1 MFDSFL
7 SGSLLAEGSALGL
20 SGYVVAILLIVAI
33 ALGFALAHFIA
44 NGLNVNDYRQR
55 LAWVLIPLLV
65 AALMIATGWPPKF
78 GVDLRG
84 GINMIGSLNLE
95 AIDNEDPNYVPPK
108 AQDIIPVLIKRVNPS
123 GTKEIMIRALGE
135 DKIEVTIPSVSLE
148 EAEGIWDSI
157 VKTGKLEFRICASHQ
172 FSDHAAVI
180 KAATDASRSADFRE
194 RRAKFVTTPEGE
206 RIGVWVGV
214 AKIIPTAADLEAGDL
229 PSVMPYKFAPR
240 SGHLIRNKATGQ
252 IVPLNTLQ
260 YKDGDALGLEF
271 AVWCRDNGIQVP
283 QILMMYPKEN
293 QDVQGKHLASVR
305 SQFDEKG
312 RPAIGFTTTA
322 EGMGKLGL
330 LTRLNTEPSD
340 PKKEL
345 GIVLDGKLSSA
356 PTINST
362 IRSNGEISGSFTQN
376 EVNELKRNLDS
387 GKLDVA
393 LNKNPISRN
402 FVESTLGNELRTKG
416 IWAIG
421 VSLALVLVFMCF
433 YYRFAG
439 VIATI
444 SLILNLALILALI
457 MFIQQP
463 LTLTG
468 LAGLVLTVGMSV
480 DANVLIF
487 ERIREEL
494 DRGAALRMA
503 IRNGFD
509 KATVTILD
517 ANITTLFTA
526 LALYAIGTEQIK
538 GFAVT
543 LILGILMS
551 MYTAIFCSRLM
562 FDVSERRGWLKQL
575 NMRRILEKA
584 NFDFISKIS
593 MTSILSVA
601 AIGIGV
607 LSMFT
612 LGPKILDHDLRGGST
627 IRMVFKDPQ
636 DLDDLKA
643 QLNQEDIT
651 VKNEKVEFSV
661 SSFGDLGTS
670 EEQVG
675 RIFKVDSNLPAW
687 EGGDDGERWEQL
699 NEVMTRVFG
708 EKLEMHN
715 ATIETGA
722 PMSAR
727 PRKRPNSQT
736 ASSKLP
742 FEAPSWNAVSASAIN
757 LLSPNMILQDDG
769 VPITTGEPVVE
780 AAVETGV
787 VVQTDAPV
795 IGTETPVVGT
805 DAPVVGTD
813 TPVVGTETPVITTD
827 APVVTTDAP
836 VIETEVKVME
846 SDSPAMGSKTK
857 VMESDAPTI
866 GSDTKAMGSD
876 APMGSTNS
884 IGEDPADEVG
894 SAFAAGGGGTGP
906 TEVLADKVTR
916 KLSFG
921 QPITGKT
928 LKELVLQAAV
938 SLDLE
943 LDENSMAVN
952 SPDTDP
958 GESSAGTV
966 SKDWTVE
973 MQKIAPENADDILS
987 KWSADFNGQPYFPM
1001 ASKVGGQ
1008 IAKNMQSQALTAA
1021 IVGLLLIIGY
1031 VWFRFQNLAFG
1042 LAAVIALLHDVAV
1055 VLGVLA
1061 ITHYLP
1067 NLLLLENFKISLA
1080 VVAAIL
1086 TVIGYSLNDTIVVF
1100 DRIREVRG
1108 KRQEITADII
1118 NTSISQTLSRTL
1130 LTSLTTFIVVFILY
1144 CFGGDAIHSF
1154 AFTLVIGVIVG
1165 TYSSIFIASPA
1176 LLWLMNTVGLNP
1188 MDVDPEVAA
1197 EK

>member
-7 SGSLLAEGSALGL
+7 SGSLLADSALGL

-33 ALGFALAHFIA
+33 ALGIALAHFIA
-44 NGLNVNDYRQR
+44 NGLNVNDYRSR
-55 LAWVLIPLLV
+55 LAWVLTPLLI
-65 AALMIATGWPPKF
+65 AGLMIATGWPPKF

-95 AIDNEDPNYVPPK
+95 AVDNEDPNYVPPK
-108 AQDIIPVLIKRVNPS
+108 AQDIIPVLVKRVNPS

-157 VKTGKLEFRICASHQ
+157 VKTGKLEFRICANRQ
-172 FSDHAAVI
+172 FADHAAVI
-180 KAATDASRSADFRE
+180 NAAETASRSPEFRK
-194 RRAKFVTTPEGE
+194 RRAKYVESPEGE

-214 AKIIPTAADLEAGDL
+214 AKIIPTAADIAAGDL

-240 SGHLIRNKATGQ
+240 SGHLIRNKDTGQ
-252 IVPLNTLQ
+252 IVPLSTLQ
-260 YKDGDALGLEF
+260 YQDGDALGLEF

-283 QILMMYPKEN
+283 EILMLYPKEN

-305 SQFDEKG
+305 AQFDDKG
-312 RPAIGFTTTA
+312 RPALGFSTTS
-322 EGMGKLGL
+322 EGMARLGL
-330 LTRLNTEPSD
+330 LTRLNTEPD
-340 PKKEL
+340 GQAKKEL

-362 IRSNGEISGSFTQN
+362 IRANGEISGSFTQN
-376 EVNELKRNLDS
+376 EVNELKRNLES
-387 GKLDVA
+387 GKLDVT

-421 VSLALVLVFMCF
+421 VSLILVLVFMCF

-444 SLILNLALILALI
+444 SLVLNLCLILALI

-562 FDVSERRGWLKQL
+562 FDISERRGWLTKL

-593 MTSILSVA
+593 LTSILSAA

-607 LSMFT
+607 FSMFT

-636 DLDDLKA
+636 DIDDLKT
-643 QLNQEDIT
+643 LLDSEDIV
-651 VKNEKVEFSV
+651 VKDEKVEFTV
-661 SSFGDLGTS
+661 SGFSGPGTS
-670 EEQVG
+670 ADQAG

-687 EGGDDGERWEQL
+687 EGGADGEKWEQL

-708 EKLEMHN
+708 DKLEMHN
-715 ATIETGA
+715 ATIEAGA
-722 PMSAR
+722 PMSAL
-727 PRKRPNSQT
+727 PTKGTKGTDTQT
-736 ASSKLP
+736 AKSKMSL
-742 FEAPSWNAVSASAIN
+742 EVPSWNAVTVSAIN
-757 LLSPNMILQDDG
+757 LISPNMILQDEG
-769 VPITTGEPVVE
+769 VTITTGET
-780 AAVETGV
+780 A
-787 VVQTDAPV
+787 DAPV
-795 IGTETPVVGT
+795 ETPVELKSDG
-805 DAPVVGTD
+805 PVVQS
-813 TPVVGTETPVITTD
+813 
-827 APVVTTDAP
+827 DAP
-836 VIETEVKVME
+836 VIETETQAE
-846 SDSPAMGSKTK
+846 T
-857 VMESDAPTI
+857 SDAPSMASDAAVVEGDTEDTQADPPTI
-866 GSDTKAMGSD
+866 GSDTKAMESKETSE
-876 APMGSTNS
+876 STGS
-884 IGEDPADEVG
+884 IGEDPSSEV
-894 SAFAAGGGGTGP
+894 SNAFAAGDSGSAT
-906 TEVLADKVTR
+906 TEVLAEKVTR

-928 LKELVLQAAV
+928 LKELMLQAAV

-943 LDENSMAVN
+943 LAENALSLS

-958 GESSAGTV
+958 GESAAGTV
-966 SKDWTVE
+966 SKNWTVE
-973 MQKIAPENADDILS
+973 MQRIAPENADDIL
-987 KWSADFNGQPYFPM
+987 KQWSDDFNGQPYFPM

-1008 IAKNMQSQALTAA
+1008 IAKNMQTQALTAA
-1021 IVGLLLIIGY
+1021 VVGLLLIIGY

-1055 VLGVLA
+1055 VLGVIA
-1061 ITHYLP
+1061 ITHYLAGG
-1067 NLLLLENFKISLA
+1067 LGFLGITNFKISLA

-1188 MDVDPEVAA
+1188 MDVEPEVAA

>member
-7 SGSLLAEGSALGL
+7 SGSLLAASAASGL

-55 LAWVLIPLLV
+55 LAWVFIPLLV

-95 AIDNEDPNYVPPK
+95 AIDVEDPNYVPPK
-108 AQDIIPVLIKRVNPS
+108 AQDIIPVLVKRVNPS
-123 GTKEIMIRALGE
+123 GTKEIMIRALGD

-157 VKTGKLEFRICASHQ
+157 VKTGKLEFRICASYEFADQ
-172 FSDHAAVI
+172 AGVI
-180 KAATDASRSADFRE
+180 QAATDASKSPDFRK
-194 RRAKFVTTPEGE
+194 RRAKYVTDADGE

-214 AKIIPTAADLEAGDL
+214 AKIVPTAADIEAGDL

-240 SGHLIRNKATGQ
+240 GGHLIRNKATGE

-260 YKDGDALGLEF
+260 YQDGDALGLEF
-271 AVWCRDNGIQVP
+271 AVWCRDNGIKVP
-283 QILMMYPKEN
+283 EILMMYPKEN
-293 QDVQGKHLASVR
+293 QDVQGKHLSSVR
-305 SQFDEKG
+305 SQFDDKG
-312 RPAIGFTTTA
+312 RPAIGFSTTS
-322 EGMGKLGL
+322 EGMARLGL
-330 LTRLNTEPSD
+330 LTRLNTEPEGQ

-362 IRSNGEISGSFTQN
+362 IRANGEISGSFTQS

-444 SLILNLALILALI
+444 SLILNLCLILALI

-551 MYTAIFCSRLM
+551 MYTAIYCSRLM
-562 FDVSERRGWLKQL
+562 FDVAERRGWLKKL
-575 NMRRILEKA
+575 NMRRVLEKA
-584 NFDFISKIS
+584 KFDFISKIS
-593 MTSILSVA
+593 LTSVLSIA
-601 AIGIGV
+601 AIGIGIV
-607 LSMFT
+607 SMFT
-612 LGPKILDHDLRGGST
+612 LGARILDHDLRGGST

-636 DLDDLKA
+636 QIEDLRA
-643 QLNQEDIT
+643 QLDGEDI
-651 VKNEKVEFSV
+651 VVNDEKVEFSV
-661 SSFGDLGTS
+661 SSFSGLGNTA
-670 EEQVG
+670 EQAN

-687 EGGDDGERWEQL
+687 EGEGERWEQL

-708 EKLEMHN
+708 DKLEMHN
-715 ATIETGA
+715 ATIETAA
-722 PMSAR
+722 PVSALPVNR
-727 PRKRPNSQT
+727 TNQQT
-736 ASSKLP
+736 ASIKMP

-757 LLSPNMILQDDG
+757 LLSPNMILQDEGDSA
-769 VPITTGEPVVE
+769 TAEPANTEVEIEAPAETE
-780 AAVETGV
+780 AAT
-787 VVQTDAPV
+787 
-795 IGTETPVVGT
+795 
-805 DAPVVGTD
+805 
-813 TPVVGTETPVITTD
+813 
-827 APVVTTDAP
+827 
-836 VIETEVKVME
+836 E
-846 SDSPAMGSKTK
+846 SDADTEP
-857 VMESDAPTI
+857 DAPTI
-866 GSDTKAMGSD
+866 GATD
-876 APMGSTNS
+876 AVMNAVGD
-884 IGEDPADEVG
+884 DPTIEVG
-894 SAFAAGGGGTGP
+894 SAFAAADSDTGTTDAATSG
-906 TEVLADKVTR
+906 VLADKVTR

-938 SLDLE
+938 AIDLE
-943 LDENSMAVN
+943 LDENALTVS

-958 GESSAGTV
+958 GESAAGTV

-987 KWSADFNGQPYFPM
+987 QWSKDFKGQPYFPM
-1001 ASKVGGQ
+1001 TSKVGGQ

-1055 VLGVLA
+1055 VLGVIA
-1061 ITHYLP
+1061 ITHYLAGG
-1067 NLLLLENFKISLA
+1067 LGFLGITNFKISLA

-1197 EK
+1197 DK

>member
-1 MFDSFL
+1 MFDSFS
-7 SGSLLAEGSALGL
+7 SGSLLAASALGL
-20 SGYVVAILLIVAI
+20 SGYVVAILLIIAI

-95 AIDNEDPNYVPPK
+95 AIDNDDPNYVPPK
-108 AQDIIPVLIKRVNPS
+108 AQDIIPVLVKRVNPS

-157 VKTGKLEFRICASHQ
+157 VKTGKLEFRICASYQ
-172 FSDHAAVI
+172 FADHAGVI
-180 KAATDASRSADFRE
+180 KAATDASNSADFRE

-206 RIGVWVGV
+206 RVGVWVGV
-214 AKIIPTAADLEAGDL
+214 AKIIPSAADIEAGDL

-260 YKDGDALGLEF
+260 YKDGDAMGLEF
-271 AVWCRDNGIQVP
+271 AVWCRDNGIAVP

-305 SQFDEKG
+305 SQFDDKG
-312 RPAIGFTTTA
+312 RPAIGFSTTS
-322 EGMGKLGL
+322 EGMAKLGL
-330 LTRLNTEPSD
+330 LTRLNTEPD
-340 PKKEL
+340 GQPKKEL

-362 IRSNGEISGSFTQN
+362 IRSNGEISGSFTQS

-416 IWAIG
+416 IWAIA

-444 SLILNLALILALI
+444 SLILNLCLILALI

-562 FDVSERRGWLKQL
+562 FDISERRGWLKKL
-575 NMRRILEKA
+575 NMRRVLEKA

-593 MTSILSVA
+593 LTSILSVA
-601 AIGIGV
+601 AIGIGI

-636 DLDDLKA
+636 DIDDLKA
-643 QLNQEDIT
+643 QLDSEEII
-651 VKNEKVEFSV
+651 VKDEKVEFSV
-661 SSFGDLGTS
+661 SGFSGPGTS
-670 EEQVG
+670 EAQAG

-687 EGGDDGERWEQL
+687 EGDVDGDKWEQL

-708 EKLEMHN
+708 DKLEMHN

-722 PMSAR
+722 PISAL
-727 PRKRPNSQT
+727 PIKRPNSQT
-736 ASSKLP
+736 AKRELP
-742 FEAPSWNAVSASAIN
+742 LQAPSWNAVTASAIN

-769 VPITTGEPVVE
+769 VTITTGTPVD
-780 AAVETGV
+780 AAVETTV
-787 VVQTDAPV
+787 EVQTDAPV
-795 IGTETPVVGT
+795 IG
-805 DAPVVGTD
+805 
-813 TPVVGTETPVITTD
+813 TD

-836 VIETEVKVME
+836 VVTTDVPVVTTDAPVIEKDVEVTE
-846 SDSPAMGSKTK
+846 SDSSGIGSATK
-857 VMESDAPTI
+857 EIESDAPTI
-866 GSDTKAMGSD
+866 GSDIKVGSDTKATGSD
-876 APMGSTNS
+876 ATIGSTNS
-884 IGEDPADEVG
+884 IGEDPASEVG
-894 SAFAAGGGGTGP
+894 SAFAAEDNGAGGTD
-906 TEVLADKVTR
+906 VLADKVSR
-916 KLSFG
+916 KVSFG

-928 LKELVLQAAV
+928 LKELMLQAAV

-943 LDENSMAVN
+943 LDENALAVS

-987 KWSADFNGQPYFPM
+987 KWSEDFNGQPYFPM

-1008 IAKNMQSQALTAA
+1008 IAKNMQGQALTAA
-1021 IVGLLLIIGY
+1021 VVGLLLIIGY

-1055 VLGVLA
+1055 VLGVIA
-1061 ITHYLP
+1061 ITHYLAGG
-1067 NLLLLENFKISLA
+1067 LGFLGITNFKISLA

-1188 MDVDPEVAA
+1188 MDVDPEVAT

>member
-20 SGYVVAILLIVAI
+20 SGYVVAILLIIAI
-33 ALGFALAHFIA
+33 ALGFALAHLIA

-95 AIDNEDPNYVPPK
+95 AVDNEDPNYVPPK

-157 VKTGKLEFRICASHQ
+157 VKTGKLEFRICASRQ
-172 FSDHAAVI
+172 FADHAGVI
-180 KAATDASRSADFRE
+180 KAAEDASRSADFRD
-194 RRAKFVTTPEGE
+194 RRSKFVTTPEGE

-214 AKIIPTAADLEAGDL
+214 AKIIPTAADIEAGEL
-229 PSVMPYKFAPR
+229 PSIMPYKFAPR

-271 AVWCRDNGIQVP
+271 GVWCRDNGIQVP
-283 QILMMYPKEN
+283 EILMMYPKEN
-293 QDVQGKHLASVR
+293 QDVQGKHLSSVR
-305 SQFDEKG
+305 AQFDDKG
-312 RPAIGFTTTA
+312 RPAIGFSTTA

-330 LTRLNTEPSD
+330 LTRLNTEPD
-340 PKKEL
+340 GQPKKEL

-421 VSLALVLVFMCF
+421 FSLILVLIFMCF

-526 LALYAIGTEQIK
+526 VALYAIGTEQIK

-551 MYTAIFCSRLM
+551 MYTAIYCSRLM
-562 FDVSERRGWLKQL
+562 FDISERRGWLKKL
-575 NMRRILEKA
+575 NMRRVLEKA
-584 NFDFISKIS
+584 KFDFISKIS
-593 MTSILSVA
+593 MTSVLSAA
-601 AIGIGV
+601 AIGIGI

-627 IRMVFKDPQ
+627 IRMVFKEPQ
-636 DLDDLKA
+636 KIEDLRAK
-643 QLNQEDIT
+643 LNAEDIV
-651 VKNEKVEFSV
+651 VKDEKVEFTV

-670 EEQVG
+670 AEHAG

-687 EGGDDGERWEQL
+687 EGGPDGNKWEQL

-715 ATIETGA
+715 ATVETGA
-722 PMSAR
+722 PLSAL
-727 PRKRPNSQT
+727 PVKRTNTQT
-736 ASSKLP
+736 ASRKLP
-742 FEAPSWNAVSASAIN
+742 YEAPSWNAVTVSAIN

-769 VPITTGEPVVE
+769 VVISTDQPVE
-780 AAVETGV
+780 TAVETEV
-787 VVQTDAPV
+787 VVQSDAPV
-795 IGTETPVVGT
+795 IGT
-805 DAPVVGTD
+805 DAPVVE
-813 TPVVGTETPVITTD
+813 TEVQVTD
-827 APVVTTDAP
+827 APA
-836 VIETEVKVME
+836 IEPDVQVME
-846 SDSPAMGSKTK
+846 ADSPAVESEAK

-866 GSDTKAMGSD
+866 GSDTKAMESD
-876 APMGSTNS
+876 TKMESANS
-884 IGEDPADEVG
+884 IGEDPASEVS
-894 SAFAAGGGGTGP
+894 SAFADESGGGAATA
-906 TEVLADKVTR
+906 VLADKVSR

-943 LDENSMAVN
+943 LDENALAVS

-958 GESSAGTV
+958 GESSLGTV
-966 SKDWTVE
+966 SQDWTVE
-973 MQKIAPENADDILS
+973 MEKIAPENADDILS
-987 KWSADFNGQPYFPM
+987 KWSSDFNGQPYFPM

-1008 IAKNMQSQALTAA
+1008 IAKNMQGQALTAA
-1021 IVGLLLIIGY
+1021 LVGLLLIIGY

-1055 VLGVLA
+1055 VLGVIA
-1061 ITHYLP
+1061 ITHYLAGG
-1067 NLLLLENFKISLA
+1067 LGFLGITNFKISLA

>member
-7 SGSLLAEGSALGL
+7 SGTLLAEGSASGL
-20 SGYVVAILLIVAI
+20 SGSVLSILLIAAI
-33 ALGFALAHFIA
+33 ALGFGLAHVIS

-55 LAWVLIPLLV
+55 LAWIFIPLLV

-95 AIDNEDPNYVPPK
+95 EIDNDDPNYLPPK
-108 AQDIIPVLIKRVNPS
+108 AQDIIPILIKRVNPS
-123 GTKEIMIRALGE
+123 GTKEIMIRALGD

-157 VKTGKLEFRICASHQ
+157 VKTGKLEFRICANYE
-172 FSDHAAVI
+172 FNDHTGVI
-180 KAATDASRSADFRE
+180 KAATDASEKKDFRE
-194 RRAKFVTTPEGE
+194 RRAKYVTDPGGNK
-206 RIGVWVGV
+206 IGVWVGI
-214 AKIIPTAADLEAGDL
+214 AKIVPTAEDIAAGL
-229 PSVMPYKFAPR
+229 PKTMPYKFAP
-240 SGHLIRNKATGQ
+240 SAGHLIRNKATGQ
-252 IVPLNTLQ
+252 IIPFNLQ
-260 YKDGDALGLEF
+260 YQDGDALGLEF
-271 AVWCRDNGIQVP
+271 AQWCQNNSIQVP
-283 QILMMYPKEN
+283 EILMIYPDEN
-293 QDVQGKHLASVR
+293 QDVQGKHLSSIRA
-305 SQFDEKG
+305 QFDDKG
-312 RPAIGFTTTA
+312 RPALGFSTTS
-322 EGMGKLGL
+322 EGMSRLGL
-330 LTRLNTEPSD
+330 LTRLNTEDGPR
-340 PKKEL
+340 KKEL

-362 IRSNGEISGSFTQN
+362 IRAQGEIAGSFTQG
-376 EVNELKRNLDS
+376 EVNELKRNLES

-421 VSLALVLVFMCF
+421 ASLVLVLVFMCI

-444 SLILNLALILALI
+444 SLLLNLCLILALI

-551 MYTAIFCSRLM
+551 MYTAIYCSRLM
-562 FDVSERRGWLKQL
+562 FDVAERRGWLKQL

-584 NFDFISKIS
+584 KFDFISKINL
-593 MTSILSVA
+593 TGILSAA
-601 AIGIGV
+601 AIGIGI

-612 LGPKILDHDLRGGST
+612 LGSKILDHDLRGGST
-627 IRMVFKDPQ
+627 IRMVFREPQ
-636 DLDDLKA
+636 KIDDLRE
-643 QLNQEDIT
+643 QLNAEDII
-651 VKNEKVEFSV
+651 VKQEKVEFSV
-661 SSFGDLGTS
+661 SGFSGPGTAS
-670 EEQVG
+670 EMADRV
-675 RIFKVDSNLPAW
+675 FKVDSNLPAW
-687 EGGDDGERWEQL
+687 EGGPEEERWDQL

-708 EKLEMHN
+708 DKLEMHN
-715 ATIETGA
+715 ATIEA
-722 PMSAR
+722 ASPQSSAR
-727 PRKRPNSQT
+727 DTKTKLQT
-736 ASSKLP
+736 ASRALP
-742 FEAPSWNAVSASAIN
+742 YEAPSWNAVTASAIN
-757 LLSPNMILQDDG
+757 LLSPNMILQDDAD
-769 VPITTGEPVVE
+769 E
-780 AAVETGV
+780 AAA
-787 VVQTDAPV
+787 D
-795 IGTETPVVGT
+795 TEAAANDEAAESPEE
-805 DAPVVGTD
+805 TD
-813 TPVVGTETPVITTD
+813 TDLEN
-827 APVVTTDAP
+827 AA
-836 VIETEVKVME
+836 
-846 SDSPAMGSKTK
+846 
-857 VMESDAPTI
+857 
-866 GSDTKAMGSD
+866 
-876 APMGSTNS
+876 
-884 IGEDPADEVG
+884 ADESG
-894 SAFAAGGGGTGP
+894 DFAGAEQAP
-906 TEVLADKVTR
+906 KVLAEKITR

-928 LKELVLQAAV
+928 LRELILQAAV
-938 SLDLE
+938 AVDLE
-943 LDENSMAVN
+943 VAENELSVS

-966 SKDWTVE
+966 SKTWTVE
-973 MQKIAPENADDILS
+973 MEKIAPENADDILAEWS
-987 KWSADFNGQPYFPM
+987 KEFNAQPYFPM

-1008 IAKNMQSQALTAA
+1008 IAKNMQTQALTAA

-1055 VLGVLA
+1055 VLGVIA
-1061 ITHYLP
+1061 VTHYLAGG
-1067 NLLLLENFKISLA
+1067 LGFLGITNFKISLE

-1130 LTSLTTFIVVFILY
+1130 LTSVTTFIVVFILY

-1165 TYSSIFIASPA
+1165 TYSSIFIASPS

-1197 EK
+1197 DK

>member
-1 MFDSFL
+1 MFDSIL
-7 SGSLLAEGSALGL
+7 SGSLLAESTLGL
-20 SGYVVAILLIVAI
+20 SGYVVAILLIIAI
-33 ALGFALAHFIA
+33 ALGFALAHVIS
-44 NGLNVNDYRQR
+44 NGLNVNDYRAR
-55 LAWVLIPLLV
+55 LAWVLTPLLV

-95 AIDNEDPNYVPPK
+95 AVDNDDPNYVPPK
-108 AQDIIPVLIKRVNPS
+108 AQDIIPVLVKRVNPS

-157 VKTGKLEFRICASHQ
+157 VKTGKLEFRICASRQ
-172 FSDHAAVI
+172 FTDHTAVI
-180 KAATDASRSADFRE
+180 NAAEASSQSPDFRK
-194 RRAKFVTTPEGE
+194 RRAKYVESPDGE
-206 RIGVWVGV
+206 KIGVWVGV
-214 AKIIPTAADLEAGDL
+214 AKIVPTAADIEAGDL

-240 SGHLIRNKATGQ
+240 SGHVIRNKATGQ
-252 IVPLNTLQ
+252 IIPMSTLQ

-271 AVWCRDNGIQVP
+271 AVWCRNNGIQVP
-283 QILMMYPKEN
+283 EILMLNPKEN

-305 SQFDEKG
+305 SQFDDKG

-330 LTRLNTEPSD
+330 LTRLNTEPD
-340 PKKEL
+340 GQPKKEL

-376 EVNELKRNLDS
+376 EVNQLKRNLDS

-421 VSLALVLVFMCF
+421 VSLILVLVFMCF

-444 SLILNLALILALI
+444 SLILNLCLILALI
-457 MFIQQP
+457 MFIKQP

-551 MYTAIFCSRLM
+551 MYTAIYCSRLM
-562 FDVSERRGWLKQL
+562 FDISERRGWLKKL
-575 NMRRILEKA
+575 NMRRVLEKA

-593 MTSILSVA
+593 MTSILSAA
-601 AIGIGV
+601 AIGIGL

-612 LGPKILDHDLRGGST
+612 LGSKILDHDLRGGST

-636 DLDDLKA
+636 DIDELKA
-643 QLNQEDIT
+643 LLNEEEII
-651 VKNEKVEFSV
+651 VKDEKVEFSV
-661 SSFGDLGTS
+661 SGFSGPGTS
-670 EEQVG
+670 ADQAG

-687 EGGDDGERWEQL
+687 EGGTDGDKWEQL

-722 PMSAR
+722 PMSAL
-727 PRKRPNSQT
+727 PVKRSNLQT
-736 ASSKLP
+736 AKKKLP
-742 FEAPSWNAVSASAIN
+742 FEAPSWNAVTASAVN

-769 VPITTGEPVVE
+769 VVITTGTPVETPVEVQTDVPVVVE
-780 AAVETGV
+780 GQPPVVETGV
-787 VVQTDAPV
+787 PV
-795 IGTETPVVGT
+795 E
-805 DAPVVGTD
+805 
-813 TPVVGTETPVITTD
+813 TTD

-836 VIETEVKVME
+836 AMTTDAPVVTSDAPAIQTDVKVME
-846 SDSPAMGSKTK
+846 SDS
-857 VMESDAPTI
+857 PTI
-866 GSDTKAMGSD
+866 GSDTKAMESD
-876 APMGSTNS
+876 KTVESTNS
-884 IGEDPADEVG
+884 IGEDPTSEVG
-894 SAFAAGGGGTGP
+894 SAFGAGDTGSA
-906 TEVLADKVTR
+906 TAEVLADKVTH

-928 LKELVLQAAV
+928 LKELMLQAAV

-943 LDENSMAVN
+943 LDENALALS

-958 GESSAGTV
+958 GESAAGTV

-973 MQKIAPENADDILS
+973 MQRIAPENANDILD
-987 KWSADFNGQPYFPM
+987 KWSKDFNGQPYFPM

-1021 IVGLLLIIGY
+1021 LVGLLLIIGY

-1055 VLGVLA
+1055 VLGVIA
-1061 ITHYLP
+1061 ITHYLAGG
-1067 NLLLLENFKISLA
+1067 LGFLGITNFKISLA

-1188 MDVDPEVAA
+1188 MDVDPEVAT
-1197 EK
+1197 EN